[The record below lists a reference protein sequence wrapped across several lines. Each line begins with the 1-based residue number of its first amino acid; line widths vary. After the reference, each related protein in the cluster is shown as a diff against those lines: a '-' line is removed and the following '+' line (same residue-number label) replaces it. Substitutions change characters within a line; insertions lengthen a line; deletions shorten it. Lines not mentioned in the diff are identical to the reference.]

1 MEADRLHLTPVRVA
15 DKRTFSHRGLDTRVD
30 HDEAQRD
37 HLVGVRD
44 SLAGCPRAEDTSHPE
59 ADLTSKV
66 VVSFGICIY
75 AFGILLPLVRQDFPV
90 LQYLQ
95 ASLDG
100 GALPEQVGSRVVSF
114 ADHTVWWTCI

>member
-30 HDEAQRD
+30 HDEPQRD

-75 AFGILLPLVRQDFPV
+75 ARGIPVTLVRQDSPS

-95 ASLDG
+95 AFLDG
-100 GALPEQVGSRVVSF
+100 GALPEQVGPRAVAF
-114 ADHTVWWTCI
+114 AVHTGW